1 MLNQP
6 YTKITGSCNVN
17 PLLGV
22 RGQMHGVQN
31 RAVDGLPTNLDE
43 QMSTHGITH

>member
-6 YTKITGSCNVN
+6 YTKITGSCNVT

-22 RGQMHGVQN
+22 RGQTDGLQA
-31 RAVDGLPTNLDE
+31 RTAAGLPTNFDE
-43 QMSTHGITH
+43 QTNNHGITH